1 MSINMAGDSVHRM
14 MTIGKSGYF
23 VSSCSVVR
31 ARGAKGGS
39 MTSREIDRVEIR
51 KDEGQRRNSTI
62 STNNEST
69 GERNLA
75 SWLDRRGEK
84 KKKKEGEKRRID

>member
-1 MSINMAGDSVHRM
+1 
-14 MTIGKSGYF
+14 
-23 VSSCSVVR
+23 
-31 ARGAKGGS
+31 

-69 GERNLA
+69 GARNLA
-75 SWLDRRGEK
+75 CWLDRRGEK
-84 KKKKEGEKRRID
+84 KKKKEGEKHRID

>member
-1 MSINMAGDSVHRM
+1 M
-14 MTIGKSGYF
+14 
-23 VSSCSVVR
+23 R

-62 STNNEST
+62 STNNESR
-69 GERNLA
+69 ENLA
-75 SWLDRRGEK
+75 RMDGIGWKGQ
-84 KKKKEGEKRRID
+84 GEKRNKCTMIRE

>member
-1 MSINMAGDSVHRM
+1 
-14 MTIGKSGYF
+14 
-23 VSSCSVVR
+23 
-31 ARGAKGGS
+31 

-69 GERNLA
+69 GARNLA
-75 SWLDRRGEK
+75 CWLDRRGEK

>member
-1 MSINMAGDSVHRM
+1 M
-14 MTIGKSGYF
+14 
-23 VSSCSVVR
+23 R

-62 STNNEST
+62 STNNESR
-69 GERNLA
+69 ENLA
-75 SWLDRRGEK
+75 RMDGIGWKGQE
-84 KKKKEGEKRRID
+84 EKRNKCTTIRE

>member
-1 MSINMAGDSVHRM
+1 MAGDSVHRM

-62 STNNEST
+62 STNEST

-75 SWLDRRGEK
+75 SWLDRRGERK

>member
-1 MSINMAGDSVHRM
+1 
-14 MTIGKSGYF
+14 
-23 VSSCSVVR
+23 
-31 ARGAKGGS
+31 

-75 SWLDRRGEK
+75 SCLDRRGERK

>member
-1 MSINMAGDSVHRM
+1 
-14 MTIGKSGYF
+14 
-23 VSSCSVVR
+23 
-31 ARGAKGGS
+31 

-75 SWLDRRGEK
+75 SWLDRRGEIKKK
-84 KKKKEGEKRRID
+84 KKKKERNVG

>member
-1 MSINMAGDSVHRM
+1 
-14 MTIGKSGYF
+14 
-23 VSSCSVVR
+23 
-31 ARGAKGGS
+31 

-75 SWLDRRGEK
+75 SCLDRRGEK
-84 KKKKEGEKRRID
+84 KKKKKERN